1 MDANIMVTSIQELHN
16 RVNRIEEQKDQ
27 ELLTLVEI
35 LSNATFFGG
44 IKKANC
50 DHAKQGQCSFF
61 TIENAVEKSIPIISE
76 CRINGCNDEQLHY
89 HIELSNITCSLCP
102 NSGNKPQKRKQVSK
116 LKSKKKAN

>member
-1 MDANIMVTSIQELHN
+1 MVTTIQELHS
-16 RVNRIEEQKDQ
+16 RVDRIEEQKNQ

-50 DHAKQGQCSFF
+50 DHAKQGQCAYFK
-61 TIENAVEKSIPIISE
+61 IDNAVEKSIPIVSE
-76 CRINGCNDEQLHY
+76 CRIKNCNGKEMHY

-102 NSGNKPQKRKQVSK
+102 NLGKKQIKRKRKTS
-116 LKSKKKAN
+116 L

>member
-1 MDANIMVTSIQELHN
+1 MVTNIQKLHD
-16 RVNRIEEQKDQ
+16 RVDRIEEQKNQ

-50 DHAKQGQCSFF
+50 DHAKQGQCSYF
-61 TIENAVEKSIPIISE
+61 TIDSDVEKSIPIVTE
-76 CRINGCNDEQLHY
+76 CRIKDCKDEQLHY

-102 NSGNKPQKRKQVSK
+102 NSGNKQENRKKEKS
-116 LKSKKKAN
+116 LKSKSNK

>member
-1 MDANIMVTSIQELHN
+1 MVTNIQELHN
-16 RVNRIEEQKDQ
+16 RVDRIEEQKNQ

-61 TIENAVEKSIPIISE
+61 TIGNAVEKSIPIVSE
-76 CRINGCNDEQLHY
+76 CRIKDCDNGQLHY

-102 NSGNKPQKRKQVSK
+102 NLGKKQPKRKKV
-116 LKSKKKAN
+116 LKSKTKQ